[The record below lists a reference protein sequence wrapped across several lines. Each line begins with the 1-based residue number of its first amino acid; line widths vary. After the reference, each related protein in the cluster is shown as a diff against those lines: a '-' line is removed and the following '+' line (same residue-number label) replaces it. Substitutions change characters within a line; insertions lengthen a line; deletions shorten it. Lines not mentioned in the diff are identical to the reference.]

1 MPIGKTIKKKL
12 GSMLKKKKRE
22 SHPDMPEDA
31 EELARA
37 MFWPNEQK
45 RREAQKKGK

>member
-1 MPIGKTIKKKL
+1 MPIIQKIKKMTN
-12 GSMLKKKKRE
+12 SLKKKKLKPDW
-22 SHPDMPEDA
+22 PDMPENA

-45 RREAQKKGK
+45 RREAQRKGK